1 MGGGSSRGPS
11 VGFVDNEPPLF
22 VDPEEP
28 AEADSF
34 VEPALSRSGTGRS
47 GSGRS
52 GSAPPAARP
61 MVRRR
66 SLVSSIVKAKRAN
79 VEAEIEGL
87 TEEQLFKAGKS
98 FASYLLFLVV
108 FSVTAAVSPAS
119 RLPPPKRAPDVRA
132 RCAVGCARAHAASS
146 APRQVVVFSPHSS
159 HDFWANTAMK
169 QLLVERRFH
178 FGTDPN
184 PNPYPNPNPNPNPD
198 PNPHPH
204 PHPHPH
210 PNPNPNPSP
219 TPYPNQVGTSAGSFA
234 ADACCSAYIAARVAG
249 GGDLQLTLTLPL
261 ILTSTLTLTLALTR
275 WGSQPRPGQVSVFS
289 GAAT

>member
-28 AEADSF
+28 AEADNF

-108 FSVTAAVSPAS
+108 FFVTA
-119 RLPPPKRAPDVRA
+119 
-132 RCAVGCARAHAASS
+132 
-146 APRQVVVFSPHSS
+146 
-159 HDFWANTAMK
+159 
-169 QLLVERRFH
+169 
-178 FGTDPN
+178 
-184 PNPYPNPNPNPNPD
+184 
-198 PNPHPH
+198 
-204 PHPHPH
+204 
-210 PNPNPNPSP
+210 
-219 TPYPNQVGTSAGSFA
+219 
-234 ADACCSAYIAARVAG
+234 
-249 GGDLQLTLTLPL
+249 
-261 ILTSTLTLTLALTR
+261 
-275 WGSQPRPGQVSVFS
+275 
-289 GAAT
+289 